1 MADEVDI
8 ANDLAAAEAEAAVK
22 AAVEGR
28 AGPFAHLRPTGRCA
42 WCDEPVPPGRTH
54 CAPSVDSCH
63 EDHMKRMRFD
73 R

>member
-1 MADEVDI
+1 MADEADQ
-8 ANDLAAAEAEAAVK
+8 ADDLIQAEVEAGVK

-28 AGPFAHLRPTGRCA
+28 TGPFAHLRPRGYCY
-42 WCDEPVPPGRTH
+42 WCLEPIPPGRTH

-63 EDHMKRMRFD
+63 EDHMKKLRFC